1 MFSRP
6 DITQTVTRGAIRLL
20 QSLNQAVVAELP
32 LPNSRRAD
40 LVGLCPKG
48 GLTILE
54 VKSSLADFQSDQK
67 WPDYSPYCDA
77 FYFAVAPDFPAHH
90 LPTDTGLIVA
100 DGFGGAIV
108 RPARPHRL
116 NSARRK
122 ALTLRFARI
131 AAWRQSGPASPLQL

>member
-1 MFSRP
+1 MLSRP
-6 DITQTVTRGAIRLL
+6 DITQSVTRGAIRLL

-48 GLTILE
+48 SLTILE
-54 VKSSLADFQSDQK
+54 VKSGLADYQADQK

-77 FYFAVAPDFPAHH
+77 FYFAVAPGFPTHC
-90 LPTDTGLIVA
+90 LPADTGLIVA

-108 RPARPHRL
+108 RPAQTHPL
-116 NSARRK
+116 SGARRK

-131 AAWRQSGPASPLQL
+131 AAWRQGELDNPMRL